1 MCSYCAMKTDLQY
14 CSLRCTLQVYMR
26 PDLELLL
33 ELAGRRLSISAGVLT
48 CSAADGLM
56 SEITQ
61 GWELH
66 PGQLWEHAMLL
77 LVPVSHDVCPGPGW
91 YDVVDVVAE
100 S

>member
-1 MCSYCAMKTDLQY
+1 MCSYCAMKTDLQR
-14 CSLRCTLQVYMR
+14 CSLRCTLQVYLR

-33 ELAGRRLSISAGVLT
+33 KLAGRRLSISTGVLT

-56 SEITQ
+56 SEI
-61 GWELH
+61 ELR

-77 LVPVSHDVCPGPGW
+77 LIPVSPDVCPGPGW